1 MYMITKLLG
10 AFFGLFLMLISAPM
24 WGMWEG
30 RVMSWDFFRRSDVP
44 RVFLLSEITCVLYF
58 VGFLIF
64 MPLARQV
71 FGEDKAITLLVLS
84 AGLWEVV
91 NIIWAI
97 FVSSRGLSIRE
108 NIVDIL
114 VIVSAFFVLLLAAG
128 RIEDRIF

>member
-1 MYMITKLLG
+1 MITKLLG

-64 MPLARQV
+64 MPHARQV